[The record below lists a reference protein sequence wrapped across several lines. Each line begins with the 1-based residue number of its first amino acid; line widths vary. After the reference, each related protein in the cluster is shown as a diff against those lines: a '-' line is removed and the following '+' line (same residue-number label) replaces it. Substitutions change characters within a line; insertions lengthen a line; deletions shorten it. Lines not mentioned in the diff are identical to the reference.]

1 MTDRDSP
8 LPPKPPRDRAPQRGG
23 AREKRPRTVY
33 LLQRRYQLL
42 SRLVAV
48 IGAAVGLALVAYSLW
63 PSIIAGDRVP
73 LASFLVGAA
82 IIAALAIIP
91 HVLVRWR
98 WRVVKASLDED

>member
-1 MTDRDSP
+1 MTDRYSP

-42 SRLVAV
+42 GRLVAV
-48 IGAAVGLALVAYSLW
+48 IGGAVGLALVAYSLG

-73 LASFLVGAA
+73 MASFVVAA
-82 IIAALAIIP
+82 VIIAALAIIP
-91 HVLVRWR
+91 YGLVRWH
-98 WRVVKASLDED
+98 WRVVKASLDDV